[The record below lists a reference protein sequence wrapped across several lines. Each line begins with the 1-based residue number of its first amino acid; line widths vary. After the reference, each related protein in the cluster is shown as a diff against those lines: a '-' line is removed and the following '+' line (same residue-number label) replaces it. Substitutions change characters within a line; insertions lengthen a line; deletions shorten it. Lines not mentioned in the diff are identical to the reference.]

1 MYTNQQEHRVYFY
14 HPNYTYFFFFILP
27 RKKVPNTFYFFI
39 SKGILDQISIALC
52 FIME

>member
-1 MYTNQQEHRVYFY
+1 
-14 HPNYTYFFFFILP
+14 
-27 RKKVPNTFYFFI
+27 VPNTFYFFI